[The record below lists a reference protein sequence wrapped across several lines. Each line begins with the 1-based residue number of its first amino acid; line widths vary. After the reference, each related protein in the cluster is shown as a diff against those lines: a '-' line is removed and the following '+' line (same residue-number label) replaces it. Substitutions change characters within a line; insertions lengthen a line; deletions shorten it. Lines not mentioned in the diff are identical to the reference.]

1 MKQRIRDI
9 LDGAVDLHVHP
20 GPSPFPRRIGIRQAA
35 EQAAEAG
42 FAAILVKSH
51 HHSMLSDIAAVES
64 SGGPLPL
71 PVLGGVA
78 LNNYVGGLNP
88 VAVELAVNR
97 GGRIVWFPTISS
109 DRHICAHSDE
119 LRFPHTDDALT
130 VGDAIRVLDEDG
142 ALVDAAEE
150 VLDLIAENDLILS
163 TGHMSP
169 PEVTAV
175 LEAAKAKGITR
186 LLVNHPNFVIEAD
199 EDLVR
204 RWIELG
210 AVVEHSLCM
219 YDDRSSFCNWEPD
232 ELVRLIDLLG
242 VENTIFGSD
251 LGQKGN
257 PLPVEGYERVL
268 GDLLDRGVTDEQ
280 LRTMVVHNTTRLAGL
295 GA

>member
-1 MKQRIRDI
+1 MQQRVRD
-9 LDGAVDLHVHP
+9 LVHGAVDLHVHP
-20 GPSPFPRRIGIRQAA
+20 GPSPFPRRIGIREAADQATA
-35 EQAAEAG
+35 AG

-51 HHSMLSDIAAVES
+51 HHSMLTDIAAVES
-64 SGGPLPL
+64 SDGPLPL

-119 LRFPHTDDALT
+119 LRFPSTDHALT
-130 VGDAIRVLDEDG
+130 VGDPIVVIDDEDE
-142 ALVDAAEE
+142 LVPAAHDI
-150 VLDLIAENDLILS
+150 LDLVAAHDLILS

-169 PEVTAV
+169 LEATAV
-175 LEAAKAKGITR
+175 LEAARDRGVTR

-204 RWIELG
+204 RWIDLG

-219 YDDRSSFCNWEPD
+219 YDDRSTFCNWEPD
-232 ELVRLIDLLG
+232 ELVRLITLLG
-242 VENTIFGSD
+242 AENTLLGSD
-251 LGQKGN
+251 LGQLDN
-257 PLPVEGYERVL
+257 PLPVEGYDRVI
-268 GDLLDRGVTDEQ
+268 GDLLDRGITEEQ
-280 LRTMVVHNTTRLAGL
+280 IRMMVVDNPGRLAGL
-295 GA
+295 TA

>member
-1 MKQRIRDI
+1 MQKRVRDI

-35 EQAAEAG
+35 EQAEEAG
-42 FAAILVKSH
+42 FKAILVKSH

-64 SGGPLPL
+64 SGGPLPI

-109 DRHICAHSDE
+109 DQHICAHSDE
-119 LRFPHTDDALT
+119 LRFPTTDHSLT
-130 VGDAIRVLDEDG
+130 VGDAIRVLDDDG
-142 ALVDAAEE
+142 RLVPAVDD
-150 VLDLIAENDLILS
+150 VLALIAEHDLILS

-169 PEVTAV
+169 SEVTAV
-175 LEAAKAKGITR
+175 LEAAVARGITR

-204 RWIELG
+204 RWISLG
-210 AVVEHSLCM
+210 AVIEHSLCM
-219 YDDRSSFCNWEPD
+219 YDDRSSFCNWSPD

-242 VENTIFGSD
+242 PENTIFGSD
-251 LGQKGN
+251 LGQRGN
-257 PLPVEGYERVL
+257 PLPVEGYDRVL
-268 GDLLDRGVTDEQ
+268 GDLLDRGVTAEA
-280 LRTMVVHNTTRLAGL
+280 LRLMTVENTSRLAGI
-295 GA
+295 

>member
-1 MKQRIRDI
+1 M
-9 LDGAVDLHVHP
+9 DLHVHP
-20 GPSPFPRRIGIRQAA
+20 GPSPFPRRIGIREAADQATA
-35 EQAAEAG
+35 AG

-51 HHSMLSDIAAVES
+51 HHSMLTDIAAVES
-64 SGGPLPL
+64 SDGPLPL

-119 LRFPHTDDALT
+119 LRFPSTDHALT
-130 VGDAIRVLDEDG
+130 VGDPIVVIDDEDE
-142 ALVDAAEE
+142 LVPAAHDI
-150 VLDLIAENDLILS
+150 LDLVAAHDLILS

-169 PEVTAV
+169 LEATAV
-175 LEAAKAKGITR
+175 LEAARDRGVTR

-204 RWIELG
+204 RWIDLG

-219 YDDRSSFCNWEPD
+219 YDDRSTFCNWEPD
-232 ELVRLIDLLG
+232 ELVRLITLLG
-242 VENTIFGSD
+242 AENTLLGSD
-251 LGQKGN
+251 LGQLDN
-257 PLPVEGYERVL
+257 PLPVEGYDRVI
-268 GDLLDRGVTDEQ
+268 GDLLDRGITEEQ
-280 LRTMVVHNTTRLAGL
+280 IRMMVVDNPGRLAGL
-295 GA
+295 TA

>member
-1 MKQRIRDI
+1 MHQRIRDI

-64 SGGPLPL
+64 SGGPLPI

-119 LRFPHTDDALT
+119 LRFPSTDHSLT
-130 VGDAIRVLDEDG
+130 VGEAIKVLDDDG
-142 ALVDAAEE
+142 SLVPQAEQI
-150 VLDLIAENDLILS
+150 LDLIAQHDLILS

-169 PEVTAV
+169 DEVTAV
-175 LEAAKAKGITR
+175 LEGATARGIKR

-199 EDLVR
+199 EALVR
-204 RWIELG
+204 KWIGLG

-219 YDDRSSFCNWEPD
+219 YDDRSSFCNWKPD
-232 ELVRLIDLLG
+232 ELVRLINLLG
-242 VENTIFGSD
+242 VENTILGSD
-251 LGQKGN
+251 LGQQNN
-257 PLPVEGYERVL
+257 PLPVEGYERVI
-268 GDLLDRGVTDEQ
+268 GDLLDRGVSDADI
-280 LRTMVVHNTTRLAGL
+280 RAMVVDTPTRLAGIE
-295 GA
+295 A